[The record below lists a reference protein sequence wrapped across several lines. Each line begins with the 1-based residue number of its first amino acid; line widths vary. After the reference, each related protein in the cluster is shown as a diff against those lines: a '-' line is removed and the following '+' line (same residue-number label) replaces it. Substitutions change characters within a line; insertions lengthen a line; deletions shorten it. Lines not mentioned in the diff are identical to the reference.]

1 MARKL
6 KYRDKN
12 PIVHCSYKITLRL
25 GVEWC
30 LNLFRERKEMC
41 SLKAFFSKLHT
52 YSHTH
57 THTHPSYLAIFMSLF
72 YSRYILFHNNIMPST
87 KIGTRLLFLPLS
99 LFEAS
104 TIPWNPPQKP
114 LSHFSFPNLWTSAL
128 KPLFLSIPKRSLF
141 SFLFF
146 KRGERER
153 DGQKGKD
160 RSHWWPQ
167 QTGGFP

>member
-12 PIVHCSYKITLRL
+12 PIVHCSHKITLRL

-30 LNLFRERKEMC
+30 LKLFRERKEMC

-104 TIPWNPPQKP
+104 TNTLEPTSETPFPFLLSQP
-114 LSHFSFPNLWTSAL
+114 LNFCPEIIILVHSKKESVF
-128 KPLFLSIPKRSLF
+128 FLVF
-141 SFLFF
+141 
-146 KRGERER
+146 
-153 DGQKGKD
+153 
-160 RSHWWPQ
+160 
-167 QTGGFP
+167 